1 MSIVDQIE
9 DYMFT
14 TKNLIRYTKHIISFD
29 TTTNKNNKNHDN
41 NNIKPKP
48 KMNTNKA
55 KQFNKQNNKQNNIYK
70 PRQQDS
76 LFWCFYII
84 KHGFINYEMEIGG
97 KHFFVEKNEKI
108 NYVEKLRKNKELL
121 KLHKIKPFTEV
132 EDDLTNQTT
141 ISIKTFFALC
151 ALENINVILV
161 NKHKYYELSCSD
173 DGPINIVHKNM
184 TEHWIELQ
192 NDDNDDNN
200 DDNDNVK
207 KYRDTY
213 LKLETFD
220 STLKSIGAYKVED
233 LNEICSKLGLDA
245 ELKKINKKKLT
256 KKDIYEFLVQNY

>member
-29 TTTNKNNKNHDN
+29 TTTNKNNN
-41 NNIKPKP
+41 NNIKPKINNANTNTH

-55 KQFNKQNNKQNNIYK
+55 KQTNKQNNIYK

-161 NKHKYYELSCSD
+161 NKHKYYELICSD

-192 NDDNDDNN
+192 NDNN
-200 DDNDNVK
+200 DDNDNNNVK

-220 STLKSIGAYKVED
+220 SSLKSISAYKVEE

-245 ELKKINKKKLT
+245 ELKKLNKNKLT
-256 KKDIYEFLVQNY
+256 KKAIYEFLVQNY